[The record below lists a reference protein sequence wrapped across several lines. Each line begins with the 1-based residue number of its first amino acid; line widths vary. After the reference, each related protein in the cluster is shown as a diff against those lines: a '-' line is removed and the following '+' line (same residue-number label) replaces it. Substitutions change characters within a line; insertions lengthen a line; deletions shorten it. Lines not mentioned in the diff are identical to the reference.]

1 MPLEKFLVFIIDDDV
16 TMRSHL
22 KEFINTRYPDATVDV
37 FDTGEKALMNLHA
50 KPDVILLD
58 YHLENRP
65 DGSLTGIDIL
75 KRIKQLLHSVP
86 VIFISASDDPQISAD
101 IIKYGAFDFILK
113 NQDALQRLE
122 IMINNATGHL
132 SLKKEIATQKLFNT
146 ILVALLVLI
155 IILFVI
161 LQFT

>member
-1 MPLEKFLVFIIDDDV
+1 VLF
-16 TMRSHL
+16 RS
-22 KEFINTRYPDATVDV
+22 
-37 FDTGEKALMNLHA
+37 
-50 KPDVILLD
+50 
-58 YHLENRP
+58 
-65 DGSLTGIDIL
+65 IL

-113 NQDALQRLE
+113 DQDALQRLE